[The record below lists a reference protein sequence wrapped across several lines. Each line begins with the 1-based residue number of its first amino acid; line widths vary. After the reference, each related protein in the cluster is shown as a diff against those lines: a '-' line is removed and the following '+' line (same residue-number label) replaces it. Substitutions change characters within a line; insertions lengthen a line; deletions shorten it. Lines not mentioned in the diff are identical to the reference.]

1 MTRASFIRSFLKRGT
16 TVLTSTFLLFT
27 TAWGGESKNTDSFAE
42 APYHCTQETTQWHTV
57 TCTTQMVRRLQSS
70 TTSQV
75 SSTTTTTT
83 TTTTTNITTS
93 QSSVSQSV
101 QSATTTSCTSLV
113 ASTSTTG
120 GEEIKQTTSLPIT
133 EQEWTL
139 IANVVSH
146 EAGSKWIGEY
156 ERTCIVAAIMNRV
169 KDPRFPNTIDA
180 VLHQPYQFFNVPYY
194 RVDYSGIGYEPIDN
208 AIRAYFSGKYNC
220 GNINSWSG
228 NGRNNSFYYQ

>member
-42 APYHCTQETTQWHTV
+42 APTQETAQWHTV
-57 TCTTQMVRRLQSS
+57 TYTTQMVKRLQSS
-70 TTSQV
+70 TASQTLN
-75 SSTTTTTT
+75 TTTTTT
-83 TTTTTNITTS
+83 TTTSVTTS
-93 QSSVSQSV
+93 STTQSSVSQST
-101 QSATTTSCTSLV
+101 QSVTTTSCTSLV

-120 GEEIKQTTSLPIT
+120 GVEIKQTTSLPIT
-133 EQEWTL
+133 EQEWIL
-139 IANVVSH
+139 VANVVSH

-156 ERTCIVAAIMNRV
+156 ERACIVAAIMNRV

-180 VLHQPYQFFNVPYY
+180 VLHQPYQFFDVPYY
-194 RVDYSGIGYEPIDN
+194 RVDYSGIGYAPIDN

>member
-16 TVLTSTFLLFT
+16 TVLTSTFLLFALT
-27 TAWGGESKNTDSFAE
+27 RGGESKNTDSYAE
-42 APYHCTQETTQWHTV
+42 APHYCTQETAQWHTV
-57 TCTTQMVRRLQSS
+57 TCTTQMV

-83 TTTTTNITTS
+83 TTTTSITTS
-93 QSSVSQSV
+93 SITQSSVSQSM

-113 ASTSTTG
+113 ASTSTAG

-133 EQEWTL
+133 KQEWTL

-156 ERTCIVAAIMNRV
+156 ERACIVAAIMNRV

>member
-16 TVLTSTFLLFT
+16 AVFTSTFLLFT
-27 TAWGGESKNTDSFAE
+27 MAWGGESKNTDSFAE
-42 APYHCTQETTQWHTV
+42 APHCTQETTQWHTV
-57 TCTTQMVRRLQSS
+57 TYTTQMVKRLQNS

-75 SSTTTTTT
+75 SSHLTT
-83 TTTTTNITTS
+83 TTTTTNVSTSAKIESSIS
-93 QSSVSQSV
+93 QSTQSV
-101 QSATTTSCTSLV
+101 TTTSCTSLV

-120 GEEIKQTTSLPIT
+120 GVETKQTTSLPIT
-133 EQEWTL
+133 EQEWIL

-146 EAGSKWIGEY
+146 EAGCSWISEY

-194 RVDYSGIGYEPIDN
+194 RVDYSGIGYEPIDD

-228 NGRNNSFYYQ
+228 SGRNNSFYYQ